1 MHPLSTP
8 WKHHKI
14 LLLSDIFRGWRK
26 GALGT
31 NDLKRS
37 VDAYFVLH
45 NVCERRKGYI
55 DEEDVTSMKNCLKLR
70 LNLTK
75 KEKWTKSEGL
85 AVKRLLADLIS
96 VTLTLG

>member
-14 LLLSDIFRGWRK
+14 LPLSDIFRGWRK

-37 VDAYFVLH
+37 VHAYFVLH

-55 DEEDVTSMKNCLKLR
+55 DERRCYINEELLKAEIQSD
-70 LNLTK
+70 K
-75 KEKWTKSEGL
+75 KRKMNEVRRTCG
-85 AVKRLLADLIS
+85 
-96 VTLTLG
+96 